1 MDLSVFNLLMSTTP
15 NVSNTETP
23 FSNTLETNGI
33 ASSVQA
39 QENLRTGEAFLKVLE
54 QVRNGK
60 TERSAETFFNT
71 MNARAEASSSLKD
84 FKTNGKSHE
93 DVKVVKL
100 HIKRT
105 RASEKLQ
112 KAQENPSTT
121 TEQTENRQ
129 KIPAQENIAATEQT
143 QFNPEQQSVSQ
154 PDTDQPVIFTPEG
167 SEKFVEAPQNNT
179 VSADEPTAADI
190 LINAALQTQTVYTQ
204 TQQAPV
210 SDKQD
215 TTVLQTE
222 QTVRP
227 VETQQETPVLDNALK
242 TETHEIIQTQP
253 QAQNSVPVKQDVSP
267 IQPSEKTFT
276 VEQPVLKET
285 NETIRTDL
293 SEQTNDFVF
302 VKETAVTENVSA
314 PVVSEKTVRPEQKH
328 PETPLKLNN
337 PVEQLT
343 ANTEFVADTVQDF
356 ASAPQKE
363 SRRQAADLAAKL
375 PADVKIAV
383 TVETNKAT
391 IAGLAPVRSINEK
404 HVTEKRENTNS
415 AMETPLFANEDIS
428 SAQTEKPLHFEQVK
442 SVSKNTDQPVTEKQP
457 VQNFT
462 NGLAA
467 LPVEQKSFAQTSS
480 LTEAATSVQNTTA
493 PTTQNAPGFI
503 QIGQELKG
511 KAVSGSTVVT
521 KHVPL
526 NELADQIKVNIKK
539 ALKAGLDKIDVVV
552 KHKDLGTIKVHLEID
567 KEGNMKAVLSSARS
581 ETLDLLRMDLSGL
594 KQSLADSGF
603 NMNDDSFSFNYRGE
617 RYEEKDG
624 HRQHHHTETG
634 IDEEEENVS
643 EIASVSHGSGLY
655 ALNIRV

>member
-15 NVSNTETP
+15 NVSNAETS
-23 FSNTLETNGI
+23 FSNTLETNGV

-71 MNARAEASSSLKD
+71 MSARADASSSLKD
-84 FKTNGKSHE
+84 FKTEGKSHE

-121 TEQTENRQ
+121 TEQSENRQ
-129 KIPAQENIAATEQT
+129 KIPAQENIAAKEQT
-143 QFNPEQQSVSQ
+143 QFNPEQQVVDQ
-154 PDTDQPVIFTPEG
+154 PDTDQPVIFTPKG
-167 SEKFVEAPQNNT
+167 SEEFVETPQNNT
-179 VSADEPTAADI
+179 VSADEQTAADI

-215 TTVLQTE
+215 TTVFQTK
-222 QTVRP
+222 QTTQP
-227 VETQQETPVLDNALK
+227 VETQQESPVLDNVLK
-242 TETHEIIQTQP
+242 TETPEIIQTQP

-285 NETIRTDL
+285 NEMIRTDL
-293 SEQTNDFVF
+293 SEQTNDFVSF
-302 VKETAVTENVSA
+302 KEAPVKETGFTTVI
-314 PVVSEKTVRPEQKH
+314 SEKTVRPEQKH
-328 PETPLKLNN
+328 PETPLKLSN
-337 PVEQLT
+337 PIEQLT

-375 PADVKIAV
+375 TANVKIAV

-391 IAGLAPVRSINEK
+391 IAGLAPVRSSNEK
-404 HVTEKRENTNS
+404 HVTEKGENANS
-415 AMETPLFANEDIS
+415 ALETPLFANEDIS
-428 SAQTEKPLHFEQVK
+428 SAQTEQPLHFDQVK
-442 SVSKNTDQPVTEKQP
+442 SVSKKTDQPVTEKQP
-457 VQNFT
+457 AQNLT

-467 LPVEQKSFAQTSS
+467 LPVEQKGFAQTSS
-480 LTEAATSVQNTTA
+480 LTEATTSVQNTTA

-503 QIGQELKG
+503 HIGQELKG

-617 RYEEKDG
+617 RYEEKDE

>member
-15 NVSNTETP
+15 SVSNTETP
-23 FSNTLETNGI
+23 FSNTLETNGV

-71 MNARAEASSSLKD
+71 MSARADASSSLKD
-84 FKTNGKSHE
+84 FKTDGKSHE

-129 KIPAQENIAATEQT
+129 KIPAQENIAPTEQT
-143 QFNPEQQSVSQ
+143 QFTAEQQSVVQ
-154 PDTDQPVIFTPEG
+154 PDTDQPVMFTQEG
-167 SEKFVEAPQNNT
+167 SKEFVEVPQNNT
-179 VSADEPTAADI
+179 VSCDELTTADI

-204 TQQAPV
+204 TQQVPV

-215 TTVLQTE
+215 TTVFQTE
-222 QTVRP
+222 QTTQP
-227 VETQQETPVLDNALK
+227 VETHQESPVLDNVLK
-242 TETHEIIQTQP
+242 TETPDIIQTQP
-253 QAQNSVPVKQDVSP
+253 KAQSSVPVKQDVSP
-267 IQPSEKTFT
+267 IQPSKKTFS
-276 VEQPVLKET
+276 VEQPVFKET
-285 NETIRTDL
+285 NEMIRTDL

-314 PVVSEKTVRPEQKH
+314 PVVSEKTVRPEQKQ
-328 PETPLKLNN
+328 PETSLKQNN
-337 PVEQLT
+337 PVEHLT
-343 ANTEFVADTVQDF
+343 ADTEFVADIENDF
-356 ASAPQKE
+356 VSAPQKE

-383 TVETNKAT
+383 TVETDKT
-391 IAGLAPVRSINEK
+391 MIASLAPVRSINEK
-404 HVTEKRENTNS
+404 HVTGKRENTNS
-415 AMETPLFANEDIS
+415 ALETPLFANEDIS

-480 LTEAATSVQNTTA
+480 LTETATSVQNTTT

-511 KAVSGSTVVT
+511 KAVSGSAVVT

-617 RYEEKDG
+617 RYEEKDE